1 MKRAMPESVVLYN
14 SILSK
19 EQRYMVDEIL
29 EEINT
34 NIKSYSTKLLWEVD
48 KGIGGIGGYCM
59 PCDPKL
65 NPYPGG
71 EYRLLFRPLQYA
83 RSEIDVSNIHMHS
96 RYVITNSGLHLEGVT
111 RLVLSKYSL
120 FGNLRYM
127 NITLGNATKVLEK
140 EKSIQLD
147 LIEGLYLFVKLYN
160 KSKHEVNHDDS
171 RERLFAPSDAI
182 VGYLSARIMG
192 YKLLNIIK
200 HDSINHIYRIDETE
214 FKGL

>member
-1 MKRAMPESVVLYN
+1 
-14 SILSK
+14 
-19 EQRYMVDEIL
+19 
-29 EEINT
+29 
-34 NIKSYSTKLLWEVD
+34 
-48 KGIGGIGGYCM
+48 
-59 PCDPKL
+59 
-65 NPYPGG
+65 
-71 EYRLLFRPLQYA
+71 
-83 RSEIDVSNIHMHS
+83 
-96 RYVITNSGLHLEGVT
+96 
-111 RLVLSKYSL
+111 
-120 FGNLRYM
+120 M